1 MLTALVIIFLPI
13 TGPIAAIIAIA
24 DPELFEELKNDVL
37 GTDPEEEEPEE
48 PEQPEEPESPD
59 DVPDPEPEPE
69 LTDE

>member
-13 TGPIAAIIAIA
+13 TGPIAVIIAIA

-48 PEQPEEPESPD
+48 PEEPE
-59 DVPDPEPEPE
+59 
-69 LTDE
+69 

>member
-1 MLTALVIIFLPI
+1 MLIALVIVFLPV

-48 PEQPEEPESPD
+48 PENPNVGPDPE
-59 DVPDPEPEPE
+59 PEPEPE